1 MAEARMMQNM
11 NHPNIVKFRHVS
23 YSRAI
28 QYKTI
33 IQMYKC
39 DRKLFLGME
48 YVRAGRLEN
57 IIKERFDKGQKF
69 SDLEASELIKGIL

>member
-1 MAEARMMQNM
+1 
-11 NHPNIVKFRHVS
+11 
-23 YSRAI
+23 
-28 QYKTI
+28 
-33 IQMYKC
+33 MYKC